1 MNILPIRHSL
11 LEGVD
16 RDVYLL
22 VSSMFLRRVVQ
33 GFLQIVRTIYL
44 ALIGFDPVTIG
55 LITGVG
61 TIVSMI
67 EPAVFGLLSDRY
79 GRKLFMVLGSLTSS
93 IRLLLYAVSRDFWVL
108 VVAQGIGALGEGEG
122 AGQPVVSGYIADKV
136 KDRVKRTRIFS
147 LIAITNSLATT
158 IGSLLAATPVYFES
172 VFKLSRADAHI
183 PLFWIGVILNVF
195 SLIAA
200 FLLREY
206 HRDLRVAVRYI
217 ASSRTTLKE
226 IALYSMVRSTDGLA
240 MSFVSSLAPLYFYLR
255 FGAGSEDL
263 ALVYAI
269 ARFLPIPLYFVA
281 PLIVDRLG
289 YVKPLIIVKVASGL
303 SALSIGLSW
312 SFELS
317 SISFISYS
325 ALTEIGM
332 PIRQAFATEIAGLSI
347 VGSLVGISN
356 SIRNMVRSIAP
367 IITGYLFQFSSF
379 SLPFTIGSFLFIL
392 NSLQFQFFYSKR
404 DPKSNSSTSRI

>member
-1 MNILPIRHSL
+1 MSIRSVRYSL
-11 LEGVD
+11 IEGID

-22 VSSMFLRRVVQ
+22 ASSMFLRRVVQ

-44 ALIGFDPVTIG
+44 ALIGFDPVIIG

-67 EPAVFGLLSDRY
+67 ESAVFGLLSDRY
-79 GRKLFMVLGSLTSS
+79 GRKLFIVLGSLTSS
-93 IRLLLYAVSRDFWVL
+93 IRLLLYAVSRDFWIL
-108 VVAQGIGALGEGEG
+108 VIAQGIGALGEGEG

-136 KDRVKRTRIFS
+136 EDRVKRTRIFS
-147 LIAITNSLATT
+147 FVAITNALATT
-158 IGSLLAATPVYFES
+158 IGSLLAAMPVYFES
-172 VFKLSRADAHI
+172 IFKLSRADAHI

-200 FLLREY
+200 LLLKEY
-206 HRDLRVAVRYI
+206 RRDSKITMKYI
-217 ASSRTTLKE
+217 ASSRTALKE
-226 IALYSMVRSTDGLA
+226 IALYSVVRSTDGLA

-255 FGAGSEDL
+255 FGVGSDDL
-263 ALVYAI
+263 APVYAI
-269 ARFLPIPLYFVA
+269 ARFLPIPLHLVA

-289 YVKPLIIVKVASGL
+289 YVKPLIIVRTASAL

-312 SFELS
+312 NFELS

-347 VGSLVGISN
+347 VGSLVGVSN

-367 IITGYLFQFSSF
+367 IITGYLFQLSSF
-379 SLPFTIGSFLFIL
+379 TLPFTIGSFLFIL
-392 NSLQFQFFYSKR
+392 NSLQLQLFYSKR
-404 DPKSNSSTSRI
+404 DPKSNLSKSRV

>member
-1 MNILPIRHSL
+1 MSIRSVRYSL
-11 LEGVD
+11 IEGID

-22 VSSMFLRRVVQ
+22 ASSMFLRRVVQ

-67 EPAVFGLLSDRY
+67 ESAVFGLLSDRY
-79 GRKLFMVLGSLTSS
+79 GRKLFIVLGSLTSS
-93 IRLLLYAVSRDFWVL
+93 IRLLLYAVSRDFWIL
-108 VVAQGIGALGEGEG
+108 VIAQGIGALGEGEG

-136 KDRVKRTRIFS
+136 EDRVKRTRIFS
-147 LIAITNSLATT
+147 FVAITNALATT
-158 IGSLLAATPVYFES
+158 IGSLLAAMPVYFES

-200 FLLREY
+200 LLLKEY
-206 HRDLRVAVRYI
+206 RRDSKITMKYI
-217 ASSRTTLKE
+217 ASSRTALKE
-226 IALYSMVRSTDGLA
+226 IALYSVVRSTDGLA

-255 FGAGSEDL
+255 FGVGSDDL
-263 ALVYAI
+263 APVYAI
-269 ARFLPIPLYFVA
+269 ARFLPIPLYLVA

-289 YVKPLIIVKVASGL
+289 YVKPLIIVRTASAL

-312 SFELS
+312 NFELS

-347 VGSLVGISN
+347 VGSLVGVSN

-367 IITGYLFQFSSF
+367 IITGYLFQLSSF
-379 SLPFTIGSFLFIL
+379 TLPFTIGSFLFIL
-392 NSLQFQFFYSKR
+392 NSLQLQFFYSKR
-404 DPKSNSSTSRI
+404 DPKSNLSKSRV